1 MKVLV
6 IIPTYNERDNIV
18 SIVSAVLAHTGT
30 HVDLLVC
37 DDNSPD
43 QTALLVSGL
52 MTNESRLHLL
62 VREEKQG
69 LGPAYL
75 AAFQWGL
82 ARGYDALV
90 EMDADFSHRPE
101 DLVKILAALPQADFV
116 MGSRWIPGGS
126 TRNWGWGRQLI
137 SRGGSVYAR
146 MILRYPISDY
156 TGGFN
161 AWTRH
166 VLESIDLDT
175 IQSNGYSFQIELKY
189 RALKKNFKAV
199 EVPILFEDRR
209 TGQSKM
215 SLKIVLEA
223 IYRVWLL
230 RFT

>member
-1 MKVLV
+1 MKVLI
-6 IIPTYNERDNIV
+6 IIPTYNEKDNVLPI
-18 SIVSAVLAHTGT
+18 SKAVLASTDPDVH
-30 HVDLLVC
+30 LLVC

-43 QTALLVSGL
+43 GTAKLVELLIP
-52 MTNESRLHLL
+52 EEPRLHLL
-62 VREEKQG
+62 VRQEKQG

-146 MILRYPISDY
+146 MILRSPVSDY

-189 RALKKNFKAV
+189 RALKKNFKGV
-199 EVPILFEDRR
+199 ELPILFEDRR
-209 TGQSKM
+209 TGQS
-215 SLKIVLEA
+215 
-223 IYRVWLL
+223 
-230 RFT
+230 